1 VTYRAGRHFLQL
13 PGPTNVPDR
22 ILRAMDRAVIDHR
35 GPEFGRMTMGILEG
49 LMPVFRT
56 SAPVFVFPS
65 SGSGAWEAA
74 LVNTL
79 SPGDRVCAFDQ
90 GFFADRWALVARR
103 MGLEVER
110 LPGDW
115 RRQADPDALEARLTQ
130 DGEHQI
136 AAVLVVHNET
146 STGVTSDIG
155 ALREAMD
162 RCDHPALLMVDA
174 VSSLAA
180 MPVERDAWRVD
191 VVVAGSQ
198 KGLMLPPGLSFNAVS
213 DLALAANETATLPRA
228 YWDWAEMAR
237 FNEAGYFPSTP
248 ATTLLYGLAE
258 SLTMLEEEGLE
269 AVFRRHARHA
279 HATRLALDAWGLENH
294 CADPAGYSSAG
305 TTVLVPDGTNAN
317 VLRHVILERFD
328 MSLGGGLGPLE
339 GRVFRIGH
347 LGDFNDLMLAG
358 SLSGV
363 EMGLEVAGVPHRPG
377 GVRAALAYLAGEAG
391 VGTDRG
397 ELTDR

>member
-1 VTYRAGRHFLQL
+1 
-13 PGPTNVPDR
+13 
-22 ILRAMDRAVIDHR
+22 
-35 GPEFGRMTMGILEG
+35 MTLEVLEG
-49 LMPVFRT
+49 LRPVFGT
-56 SAPVFVFPS
+56 SAPVFVFAS

-79 SPGDRVCAFDQ
+79 SPGDRVCVFDQ
-90 GFFADRWALVARR
+90 GFFADRWAGVAQR

-115 RRQADPDALEARLTQ
+115 RRGADPAALEAHLTADRERQ
-130 DGEHQI
+130 VS
-136 AAVLVVHNET
+136 AVLVVHNET
-146 STGVTSDIG
+146 STGVTSDIA
-155 ALREAMD
+155 ALRDTMD

-180 MPVERDAWRVD
+180 MAVARDAWRAD
-191 VVVAGSQ
+191 VVIAGSQ

-213 DLALAANETATLPRA
+213 DLALAANETAALPRA
-228 YWDWAEMAR
+228 YWDWTEMAR

-279 HATRLALDAWGLENH
+279 HATRLALDAWDLVNH
-294 CADPAGYSSAG
+294 CADPERYSSAG
-305 TTVLVPDGTNAN
+305 TTVLVPEGTDAN
-317 VLRHVILERFD
+317 RLRRVILERFD
-328 MSLGGGLGPLE
+328 MSLGGGLGPLK

-358 SLSGV
+358 TLSGV

-377 GVRAALAYLAGEAG
+377 GVHAALTYLAHEAG
-391 VGTDRG
+391 AEGRPARG
-397 ELTDR
+397 